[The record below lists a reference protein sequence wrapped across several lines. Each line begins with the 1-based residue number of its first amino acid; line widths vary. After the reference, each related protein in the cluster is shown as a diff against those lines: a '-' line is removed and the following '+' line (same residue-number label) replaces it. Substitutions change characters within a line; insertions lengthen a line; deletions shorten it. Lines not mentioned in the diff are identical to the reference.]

1 MNNGDEQ
8 KSKPTVYLI
17 CGFIGAGK
25 STFSKKLEERTGAVR
40 ISKDEWSIRLIGN
53 DPTID
58 GYAEWDRKIIELSRD
73 FAIYLAERG
82 IDVIMDEGF
91 WEKETRDEMRRRID
105 AISAKAVMFYVECPI
120 EIARK
125 RVVGRNQ
132 NLTKDAFEI
141 NNEMFDGYLKYWEPP
156 TEDEGYVLAK

>member
-1 MNNGDEQ
+1 
-8 KSKPTVYLI
+8 
-17 CGFIGAGK
+17 
-25 STFSKKLEERTGAVR
+25 
-40 ISKDEWSIRLIGN
+40 
-53 DPTID
+53 
-58 GYAEWDRKIIELSRD
+58 
-73 FAIYLAERG
+73 
-82 IDVIMDEGF
+82 
-91 WEKETRDEMRRRID
+91 
-105 AISAKAVMFYVECPI
+105 MFYVECPI